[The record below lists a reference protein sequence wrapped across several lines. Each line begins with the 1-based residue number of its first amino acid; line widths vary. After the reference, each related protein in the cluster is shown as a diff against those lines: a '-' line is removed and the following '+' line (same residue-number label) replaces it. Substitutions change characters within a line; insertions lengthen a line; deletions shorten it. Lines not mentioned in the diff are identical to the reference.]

1 MYFVIKQCCFIST
14 HIGQPISISTSITAW
29 AMLKYNSPEQ
39 QENTNKGNKY
49 HDAFD
54 VDRFLKIYNRHYIQ
68 SVLKEKLTGS

>member
-1 MYFVIKQCCFIST
+1 MHFVIKQCCFIST
-14 HIGQPISISTSITAW
+14 RVRQPASISTSITAK

-54 VDRFLKIYNRHYIQ
+54 VDRFLKIYKRYYIQ
-68 SVLKEKLTGS
+68 SILKEKLTGS